1 MVSCSIA
8 LPIESYFHLPLT
20 VLLISVTQEYL
31 ALQAKVVLVDS
42 HEIPREPG
50 QARVGPSARF
60 NGMYRRSVLGLAGFS
75 VLELFGYSYTML
87 D

>member
-20 VLLISVTQEYL
+20 VLIISVTQEYL

-50 QARVGPSARF
+50 QARVGPSVTF
-60 NGMYRRSVLGLAGFS
+60 NGMYRGSVLGLAGFS